1 MKFKEGLTEKNVVVK
16 CGVDTFMPFALT
28 FGFYIILFGSVS
40 PGGGFQG
47 GVLVA
52 SVVLMLYLGYGYKTT
67 TNMINAEFLRVNE
80 ACATTIYIILALCG
94 LFLGRVFCENVFA
107 QYFNVG
113 DPLAGGTITY
123 MSYAV
128 GYNVL
133 TGIGFLLI
141 TMLGLLMADNEK
153 EEN

>member
-16 CGVDTFMPFALT
+16 CGADTFMPFALT
-28 FGFYIILFGSVS
+28 FGFYIIFFGAVS

-52 SVVLMLYLGYGYKTT
+52 SAVLMIYLGYGYKTV
-67 TNMINAEFLRVNE
+67 TNSINAESLRVNE
-80 ACATTIYIILALCG
+80 ACATTIYIILALIG
-94 LFLGRVFCENVFA
+94 VFAGVAFCDNVFW

-113 DPLAGGTITY
+113 DPLSGGTISY

-141 TMLGLLMADNEK
+141 TMLGMLMDSNGEGK
-153 EEN
+153 